1 MEKFSRERPL
11 YTTHPSPAENS
22 DETSSWSLQQRR
34 LRSLGGKETILKV
47 SNKSE
52 LKGSFQSA
60 YTFYKHPE
68 ESGEMEISG
77 EDQRNTPGELQA
89 GVAQCLD
96 RLDGLHHR
104 RGDPA
109 GVRQDEG
116 QEEVGVN
123 LISQTAHFPG
133 ESERSRTENN

>member
-1 MEKFSRERPL
+1 MEYGFLS
-11 YTTHPSPAENS
+11 
-22 DETSSWSLQQRR
+22 
-34 LRSLGGKETILKV
+34 G
-47 SNKSE
+47 
-52 LKGSFQSA
+52 A

-68 ESGEMEISG
+68 ESGQMEISG
-77 EDQRNTPGELQA
+77 EDEGNTPGELQA
-89 GVAQCLD
+89 GVAQRLD
-96 RLDGLHHR
+96 GLDGLHHR

-133 ESERSRTENN
+133 EGKSEVR